1 MLAIHYDSSFD
12 GFLSVVFEIYRQH
25 LDVGDIVPVRP
36 YAAEGAAAPDLFLQP
51 FRIETDE
58 DSARRLRRAVLNM
71 AGEDILSL
79 LDCAFRS
86 EEPGIEMKIF
96 AYLRKLFAGDSRGYA
111 RNPTSDEMLP
121 LFTVARSVRREQ
133 GFMLGAVRFG
143 KAPDGMYISAIEPR
157 YNVVDMLAPHFRSR
171 FPNGRWAIV
180 DVHRRYGVCYE
191 GGQVQLV
198 SVDDPEA
205 IAGVERSD
213 EFARM
218 WKSYYDSMAIKERLN
233 PELLKRCLPVRY
245 WKHLTE
251 RQVDASSLTI
261 GGRNSEK
268 RGADGL
274 GGANLPSAVARSRS
288 LALGHAGV

>member
-36 YAAEGAAAPDLFLQP
+36 YAAGSAAATDLFLQP
-51 FRIETDE
+51 FRIETDVE
-58 DSARRLRRAVLNM
+58 SARRLRRAILNA
-71 AGEDILSL
+71 AGEDIMNL

-86 EEPGIEMKIF
+86 EEPGVEMKIF
-96 AYLRKLFAGDSRGYA
+96 AYLRKLFAGDNRGYA
-111 RNPTSDEMLP
+111 RNPTSEEMLP
-121 LFTVARSVRREQ
+121 LFTIARSVRREQ
-133 GFMLGAVRFG
+133 GFMLGAVRFA
-143 KAPDGMYISAIEPR
+143 KAPDGMYISAIEPK

-180 DVHRRYGVCYE
+180 DMVRRFGVCYE
-191 GGQVQLV
+191 GGRTQLV
-198 SVDDPEA
+198 SVADPEA
-205 IAGVERSD
+205 IAGIERSD

-245 WKHLTE
+245 WKHLPE

-274 GGANLPSAVARSRS
+274 GGADLPSAVARGRS
-288 LALGHAGV
+288 LALAHAGV

>member
-36 YAAEGAAAPDLFLQP
+36 YAAGNAAAADLFLQP

-58 DSARRLRRAVLNM
+58 ESARRLRRAILNA
-71 AGEDILSL
+71 AGEDILNL

-86 EEPGIEMKIF
+86 EEPGVEMKIF
-96 AYLRKLFAGDSRGYA
+96 AYLRKLFAGDNRGYA
-111 RNPTSDEMLP
+111 RNPTSEEMLP
-121 LFTVARSVRREQ
+121 LFTIARSVRREQ
-133 GFMLGAVRFG
+133 GFMLGAVRFA
-143 KAPDGMYISAIEPR
+143 KAPDGMYISAIEPK

-180 DVHRRYGVCYE
+180 DMVRRFGVCYE
-191 GGQVQLV
+191 GGRTQLV
-198 SVDDPEA
+198 SVADPEA
-205 IAGVERSD
+205 IAGIERSD

-245 WKHLTE
+245 WKHLPE
-251 RQVDASSLTI
+251 RQVDASLLTI

-274 GGANLPSAVARSRS
+274 GGANLPSAVARGRA
-288 LALGHAGV
+288 LALAHAGV